1 MKQSGLT
8 SIAIFS
14 VMIFILTGCTDNP
27 FSDGGEL
34 TASQISGQ
42 ITLSHE
48 TDFSGIYVW
57 LGEFNISTF
66 TNTAGDFR
74 LSLPPPTSQSGGEGV
89 NGDYKLYFYVAN
101 FGLDSATVT
110 ILNGDL
116 VRSTTDID
124 ESGSVRRAIILPKL
138 LNVEVVS
145 DKESVNASDTSNI
158 SLDVILS
165 SPRIVPVKTVMLK
178 VSNHA
183 TLPLPALFL
192 KKVDTEEELFKIV
205 DIGSHINF
213 VNFIDKNLILN
224 FKMQF
229 SLSAGELPVG
239 EYQIIPYVIVSD
251 VNPPVELLNSL
262 GNDVLNY
269 NTDYLQ
275 LPFKRAGGDFIISE

>member
-1 MKQSGLT
+1 MRRSGLT
-8 SIAIFS
+8 SIAIFGA
-14 VMIFILTGCTDNP
+14 MIFILTGCTDNP
-27 FSDGGEL
+27 FSDGSEV

-57 LGEFNISTF
+57 LEEFNISTF
-66 TNTAGDFR
+66 TDTAGDFR
-74 LSLPPPTSQSGGEGV
+74 LSLPPPASQSGGEGV

-101 FGLDSATVT
+101 FTLDSATVT
-110 ILNGDL
+110 ILSGDL

-124 ESGSVRRAIILPKL
+124 ESGSLRRAIILSKL

-145 DKESVNASDTSNI
+145 NTDSASRSDTSNI
-158 SLDVILS
+158 SLNVILS

-178 VSNHA
+178 VGNHA

-192 KKVDTEEELFKIV
+192 KRVDTEEELFKIV
-205 DIGSHINF
+205 DIGSRINF

-239 EYQIIPYVIVSD
+239 EYQIIPYVIVSG

-262 GNDVLNY
+262 GNDVLNFSA
-269 NTDYLQ
+269 DYLQ
-275 LPFKRAGGDFIISE
+275 LPFKRVGGDFIISD